1 MTDEQIIKALKCC
14 INCKD
19 CDNCPCL
26 ETKPELDAY
35 ACGLDLV
42 SDALALIKRQKAEID
57 RLNAE
62 KDNLIKTYAECQ
74 VDFLK
79 EFVNKL
85 KTWHSYAK
93 YDVAG
98 HQQKR
103 IVISEVELDS
113 LVKEMGCGND

>member
-1 MTDEQIIKALKCC
+1 MTDNEIIKALECC
-14 INCKD
+14 IAYITD
-19 CDNCPCL
+19 CENCPYHIVGDGDCVNK
-26 ETKPELDAY
+26 TKADAIN
-35 ACGLDLV
+35 
-42 SDALALIKRQKAEID
+42 LINRQQAEIE
-57 RLNAE
+57 RLKTE

-98 HQQKR
+98 HQQKQ
-103 IVISEVELDS
+103 IVISEVTLDN
-113 LVKEMGCGND
+113 LVKEMGCGE